1 MVLLS
6 LPAAAAASWGS
17 LLAPRRVAGEV
28 FVALTFVA
36 IMFAAVYLRRLENRR
51 MAPALVVF

>member
-17 LLAPRRVAGEV
+17 LLAPHRVAGEV
-28 FVALTFVA
+28 FVA

-51 MAPALVVF
+51 MALALVVF